1 MTSTLITGLND
12 IARYQYKKNIANG
25 NIKIIK
31 TSNIITDNM
40 SPMVTFNT
48 TNNQIGFEYYDDLN
62 KDPTVQKATT
72 KYYFYKL
79 IDKWLFHRF
88 KSLLGFIEIID
99 NKPKLIESI
108 SDYKELDDETYDNI
122 KIKINFLEKI
132 LITKKMVRHVINKI
146 ISKNNQ
152 LKWYNL
158 YKHED
163 IIKDTFFNYIKHKL
177 KQAIGNKQI
186 KQLQL

>member
-12 IARYQYKKNIANG
+12 IARYQYNKITDG
-25 NIKIIK
+25 NISIIQ
-31 TSNIITDNM
+31 TPHIVTDYMSPIITY
-40 SPMVTFNT
+40 NT
-48 TNNQIGFEYYDDLN
+48 TNHQVGFEYYDDLN
-62 KDPTVQKATT
+62 KDHTVQKATT

-99 NKPKLIESI
+99 NKPKLIKSI
-108 SDYKELDDETYDNI
+108 SDYKEQDDETRENI

-132 LITKKMVRHVINKI
+132 LITKNMVKHVITKLI
-146 ISKNNQ
+146 TKNNK

-163 IIKDTFFNYIKHKL
+163 IIKDTFFNYIKQKL
-177 KQAIGNKQI
+177 KRAIGNKQI